1 MRNKVF
7 LEMLNTFGTLY
18 IDHTKE
24 TDSFII
30 YFVEDAEGYQGQV
43 AVFID
48 KTTGEVCGIANGW
61 EQAKKTDMFKVN
73 IVNTWCKKG
82 EEE

>member
-1 MRNKVF
+1 MKNKVF
-7 LEMLNTFGTLY
+7 LEMLDTFGTLS
-18 IDHTKE
+18 IDHKRE

-48 KTTGEVCGIANGW
+48 KTTGEVCGITKGW
-61 EQAKKTDMFKVN
+61 ER
-73 IVNTWCKKG
+73 
-82 EEE
+82 E

>member
-1 MRNKVF
+1 MKNKVF
-7 LEMLNTFGTLY
+7 LEMLDTFGTLS
-18 IDHTKE
+18 IDHKRE
-24 TDSFII
+24 TDSFTI

-61 EQAKKTDMFKVN
+61 EQQ
-73 IVNTWCKKG
+73 KG
-82 EEE
+82 